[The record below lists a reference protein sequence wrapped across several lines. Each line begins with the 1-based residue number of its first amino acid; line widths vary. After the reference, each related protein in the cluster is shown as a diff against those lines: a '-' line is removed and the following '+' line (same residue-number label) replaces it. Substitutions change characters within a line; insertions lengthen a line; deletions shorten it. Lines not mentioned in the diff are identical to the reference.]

1 MDQGLIAEKTKVLE
15 AANQAAHRLD
25 MPVEEF
31 LRDLVRLEDKM
42 TGQDLDQ
49 KAEAIADAALST
61 SAVDE
66 AVFIGVTS
74 RIDIQHVMRLTTHV
88 DRAALLLGLAFAQG
102 GVADFRPPKRKG
114 PTTSEHTSAGWY
126 AAIVNAT
133 LGRLQD
139 VREAL
144 GHKWSPSVEVA
155 PLVQAA
161 FLLLADLTPARPQLQ
176 QLARTDRQRAFD
188 LLRTHLDLLREQF
201 LLTVQLVADIE
212 ARPAPASPDIARFEK
227 VRDDLLAKAGELL
240 TLTEAADRL
249 NVSRQALHQ
258 RIQKGTAI
266 GIMRG
271 RDLVVPAIQFV
282 STRDGEVIVPR
293 LQDAVQPFLKAE
305 RGALTALQ
313 FLLRVDPNLG
323 VTPLEALKANRP
335 EDAHRAALAYLD

>member
-1 MDQGLIAEKTKVLE
+1 MDQGLIAEKTKILE
-15 AANQAAHRLD
+15 AASQVADRFD
-25 MPVEEF
+25 VPVVEL
-31 LRDLVRLEDKM
+31 LRDLVRLEDLSGK
-42 TGQDLDQ
+42 DLDEQ
-49 KAEAIADAALST
+49 AEAYAQAALST
-61 SAVDE
+61 SATDE
-66 AVFIGVTS
+66 APFIGVTS

-88 DRAALLLGLAFAQG
+88 DRAALLLSLAHAQG
-102 GVADFRPPKRKG
+102 GVADFRPAKRKG
-114 PTTSEHTSAGWY
+114 FTSDANSSAGWY
-126 AAIVNAT
+126 ANIVNAT
-133 LGRLQD
+133 LARLHD

-144 GHKWSPSVEVA
+144 GHKWSPSADVA

-176 QLARTDRQRAFD
+176 QLARTDRQRAFE

-212 ARPAPASPDIARFEK
+212 ARPAPASPEIARFEK
-227 VRDDLLAKAGELL
+227 IRDDVLARAGELL
-240 TLTEAADRL
+240 SLTEAADRL

-271 RDLVVPAIQFV
+271 RDLVVPAVQFV
-282 STRDGEVIVPR
+282 STRDGEAVVPR
-293 LQDAVQPFLKAE
+293 LQDVVQPFLKEE
-305 RGALTALQ
+305 RGVLSALQ

-335 EDAHRAALAYLD
+335 EDAQRAALAFLH